1 LIFIFLG
8 NEIDGMTL
16 KLMDD
21 KELDGLVKGLA
32 NKIKL
37 KALILSLK
45 NNKVIYF

>member
-1 LIFIFLG
+1 MFQG
-8 NEIDGMTL
+8 NEIDGMTH

-21 KELDGLVKGLA
+21 KELGGFVKGFA

-45 NNKVIYF
+45 NNKVKIF